1 MALRRLSTLTL
12 CKNFSNSIFR
22 KAALGY
28 GTSPPPQSNDRDLPI
43 YEQNNP
49 SYFEMVGYYCDRGMD
64 VIESAM
70 VNDVQGTAAQ
80 EERRRQIRGILRNIQ
95 SPNKVLYFTFPIRR
109 DNGEFEIIE
118 AWRCLHSEHK
128 TPCKGGIRYAD
139 NVNEDE
145 VKALASLMTYKCAVV
160 DVPFGGA
167 KGAVKI
173 DPKKYSVYELEKI
186 TRRLAVEMSK
196 KGFLGPGVDVPAP
209 DMGTGEREMAWIAD
223 TYANTTG
230 HLEKD
235 AYACVTGKPIGLG
248 GIHGRKSATGR
259 GVLNGLSVFLN
270 NEKFMET
277 IGLTT
282 GFKDKT
288 FIVQGYGN
296 VGKFVA
302 RYVHEAGS
310 KMIGV
315 MERDCSIFNPD
326 GIIPSELEDYFTKNG
341 TVKGFPNAKPYTPME
356 KMLHEKCDIFIPA
369 ATEKV
374 IRKDNAEGIQAKIVA
389 EAANGPT
396 TPAAD
401 KILLDK
407 KVLILPDLFVNAGGV
422 TVSYFEWLKD
432 LNHVSFGRLT
442 FKHEVNSNRMLLSS
456 IQESLERYFNKEPGS
471 IPIRGDHIACASEE
485 DIVFSGLAYTME
497 RSALSII
504 KTAEKYNLGLDLRTA
519 AYANS
524 IGKIVFLKRISE
536 SMMEPIEEQLDPS
549 YFSMIEHFFDRG
561 CTVLEKFME
570 TEIQFKK
577 MTSEQKRS
585 LILGILALIK
595 KPTKMLYISFPIK
608 RDNGELEIIEAWRC
622 QHSEHRTPCKGGIR
636 FAPNV
641 SEDEVKALAALMTF
655 KCAVVD
661 VPFGGSK
668 GAVRI
673 DPKKYSENEIE
684 RITRRLTLEF
694 SKKGF
699 LGPGVDVPA
708 PDMGTSAREMA
719 WIADTYAMTVG
730 HLDKDAYACTTG
742 KPILMGG
749 ILGRTAA
756 TGLGVRHA
764 TSIFL
769 KDNELVQRIGI
780 TPGLAGKSVIVQ
792 GYGNVGSHTAKFFH
806 EAGAKV
812 IGIIEYNGS
821 IYKSDGIDIP
831 ALESYF
837 SDNGT
842 IVGFPHADSYEPK
855 EDLFYEQCDILIPA
869 AIEKVIT
876 KKNAEKIKAKVVV
889 EAANGPTTPAGD
901 RILQQRNILVI
912 PDLFANAGGVTVS
925 YFEWLKNLN
934 HVSFGRLTFKYEKE
948 SNSLLLQSVQESLE
962 KGLNMKNL
970 SISPNEEF
978 EKLIEGAS
986 EKDIVHSGLA
996 YTMERSGMAIIETAR
1011 KYNLGID
1018 FRLAAYV
1025 MSIEKIFRS
1034 FLTSGY
1040 TFC

>member
-167 KGAVKI
+167 K
-173 DPKKYSVYELEKI
+173 
-186 TRRLAVEMSK
+186 
-196 KGFLGPGVDVPAP
+196 GPGVDVPAP

-524 IGKIVFLKRISE
+524 IGKIVL
-536 SMMEPIEEQLDPS
+536 S
-549 YFSMIEHFFDRG
+549 YQMG
-561 CTVLEKFME
+561 G
-570 TEIQFKK
+570 QF
-577 MTSEQKRS
+577 
-585 LILGILALIK
+585 LIL
-595 KPTKMLYISFPIK
+595 
-608 RDNGELEIIEAWRC
+608 R
-622 QHSEHRTPCKGGIR
+622 
-636 FAPNV
+636 
-641 SEDEVKALAALMTF
+641 
-655 KCAVVD
+655 
-661 VPFGGSK
+661 
-668 GAVRI
+668 
-673 DPKKYSENEIE
+673 
-684 RITRRLTLEF
+684 
-694 SKKGF
+694 
-699 LGPGVDVPA
+699 
-708 PDMGTSAREMA
+708 
-719 WIADTYAMTVG
+719 
-730 HLDKDAYACTTG
+730 
-742 KPILMGG
+742 
-749 ILGRTAA
+749 
-756 TGLGVRHA
+756 
-764 TSIFL
+764 
-769 KDNELVQRIGI
+769 
-780 TPGLAGKSVIVQ
+780 
-792 GYGNVGSHTAKFFH
+792 
-806 EAGAKV
+806 
-812 IGIIEYNGS
+812 
-821 IYKSDGIDIP
+821 
-831 ALESYF
+831 
-837 SDNGT
+837 
-842 IVGFPHADSYEPK
+842 
-855 EDLFYEQCDILIPA
+855 
-869 AIEKVIT
+869 
-876 KKNAEKIKAKVVV
+876 
-889 EAANGPTTPAGD
+889 
-901 RILQQRNILVI
+901 
-912 PDLFANAGGVTVS
+912 
-925 YFEWLKNLN
+925 
-934 HVSFGRLTFKYEKE
+934 
-948 SNSLLLQSVQESLE
+948 
-962 KGLNMKNL
+962 
-970 SISPNEEF
+970 
-978 EKLIEGAS
+978 
-986 EKDIVHSGLA
+986 
-996 YTMERSGMAIIETAR
+996 
-1011 KYNLGID
+1011 
-1018 FRLAAYV
+1018 
-1025 MSIEKIFRS
+1025 
-1034 FLTSGY
+1034 
-1040 TFC
+1040 

>member
-407 KVLILPDLFVNAGGV
+407 KVLILPDLF
-422 TVSYFEWLKD
+422 
-432 LNHVSFGRLT
+432 
-442 FKHEVNSNRMLLSS
+442 
-456 IQESLERYFNKEPGS
+456 
-471 IPIRGDHIACASEE
+471 
-485 DIVFSGLAYTME
+485 
-497 RSALSII
+497 
-504 KTAEKYNLGLDLRTA
+504 
-519 AYANS
+519 
-524 IGKIVFLKRISE
+524 
-536 SMMEPIEEQLDPS
+536 
-549 YFSMIEHFFDRG
+549 
-561 CTVLEKFME
+561 
-570 TEIQFKK
+570 
-577 MTSEQKRS
+577 
-585 LILGILALIK
+585 
-595 KPTKMLYISFPIK
+595 
-608 RDNGELEIIEAWRC
+608 
-622 QHSEHRTPCKGGIR
+622 
-636 FAPNV
+636 
-641 SEDEVKALAALMTF
+641 
-655 KCAVVD
+655 
-661 VPFGGSK
+661 
-668 GAVRI
+668 
-673 DPKKYSENEIE
+673 
-684 RITRRLTLEF
+684 
-694 SKKGF
+694 
-699 LGPGVDVPA
+699 
-708 PDMGTSAREMA
+708 
-719 WIADTYAMTVG
+719 
-730 HLDKDAYACTTG
+730 
-742 KPILMGG
+742 
-749 ILGRTAA
+749 
-756 TGLGVRHA
+756 
-764 TSIFL
+764 
-769 KDNELVQRIGI
+769 
-780 TPGLAGKSVIVQ
+780 
-792 GYGNVGSHTAKFFH
+792 
-806 EAGAKV
+806 
-812 IGIIEYNGS
+812 
-821 IYKSDGIDIP
+821 
-831 ALESYF
+831 
-837 SDNGT
+837 
-842 IVGFPHADSYEPK
+842 
-855 EDLFYEQCDILIPA
+855 
-869 AIEKVIT
+869 
-876 KKNAEKIKAKVVV
+876 
-889 EAANGPTTPAGD
+889 
-901 RILQQRNILVI
+901 
-912 PDLFANAGGVTVS
+912 
-925 YFEWLKNLN
+925 WLKNLN